1 MITLPRS
8 AARILPSDL
17 LRNPPRRADRMG
29 MPALQE
35 KRWTALEV
43 QGMQDAD
50 PHHRYQ
56 VVDGE
61 LLVSPGPRRMHQKC
75 VVELVGIL
83 RDYLDKWDVGDL
95 LAGPGEVIPDEYT
108 GMQPDVFV
116 IPLVDGE
123 PPEDW
128 DTNGRLLLAIEV
140 LSPSTARF
148 DRVRKRPK
156 YQSMGATYWIVDTD
170 ARVVEEWLPSAMQ
183 PSVYAERVEWSP
195 AGADESLTIDLA
207 AFFRKVFRER

>member
-1 MITLPRS
+1 MV
-8 AARILPSDL
+8 
-17 LRNPPRRADRMG
+17 
-29 MPALQE
+29 MPAVQD
-35 KRWTALEV
+35 KHWTASEV
-43 QGMQDAD
+43 QAMQEAD

-61 LLVSPGPRRMHQKC
+61 LHVSPGPRRLHQKC
-75 VVELVGIL
+75 VVELVRIL
-83 RDYLDKWDVGDL
+83 GDYLDSWSAAGDL
-95 LAGPGEVIPDEYT
+95 LAGPGEVIPDEHT

-123 PPEDW
+123 SPQDW

-148 DRVRKRPK
+148 DRVMKRPK
-156 YQSMGATYWIVDTD
+156 YQEMGALYWIVDTD
-170 ARVVEEWLPSAMQ
+170 ARVVEEWLPSASQ
-183 PSVYAERVEWSP
+183 PSIHAERVEWRP
-195 AGADESLTIDLA
+195 QGAEEPLVIDVP

>member
-1 MITLPRS
+1 M
-8 AARILPSDL
+8 A
-17 LRNPPRRADRMG
+17 
-29 MPALQE
+29 MPAVQD
-35 KRWTALEV
+35 KRWTALEA
-43 QGMQDAD
+43 QTMQDSD

-61 LLVSPGPRRMHQKC
+61 LLVSPGPRRLHQKC

-83 RDYLDKWDVGDL
+83 REYLEAWDVGDL
-95 LAGPGEVIPDEYT
+95 LAGPGEVIPDEHT

-116 IPLVDGE
+116 TPLIDGE
-123 PPEDW
+123 PAEDW

-148 DRVRKRPK
+148 DRVNKRPK
-156 YQSMGATYWIVDTD
+156 YQAMGAIYWIFDGD
-170 ARVVEEWLPSAMQ
+170 ARVVEEWLPSAAQ
-183 PSVYAERVEWSP
+183 PTIQAERVEWKP
-195 AGADESLTIDLA
+195 AGAAEPLVLDIP

>member
-1 MITLPRS
+1 M
-8 AARILPSDL
+8 A
-17 LRNPPRRADRMG
+17 
-29 MPALQE
+29 MPAVHD

-43 QGMQDAD
+43 QAMQDAD

-56 VVDGE
+56 VVDGQ
-61 LLVSPGPRRMHQKC
+61 LLVSPGPRRLHQKC
-75 VVELVGIL
+75 VVELVRIL
-83 RDYLDKWDVGDL
+83 GHYLETWDLGDL

-140 LSPSTARF
+140 ISPSTARF
-148 DRVRKRPK
+148 DRVKKRPK
-156 YQSMGATYWIVDTD
+156 YQSMGAVYWIFDCD
-170 ARVVEEWLPSAMQ
+170 ARVVEEWLPSGAQ
-183 PSVYAERVEWSP
+183 PVIQAERVEWRPDS
-195 AGADESLTIDLA
+195 AGESLVLDIP